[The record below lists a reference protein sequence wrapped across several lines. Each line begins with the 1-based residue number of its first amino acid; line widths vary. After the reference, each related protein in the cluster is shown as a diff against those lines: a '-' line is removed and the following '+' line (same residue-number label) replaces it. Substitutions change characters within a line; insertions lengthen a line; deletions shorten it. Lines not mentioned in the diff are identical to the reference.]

1 MISELAKKLFAYLE
15 FRTDWVEQQELLEAL
30 PELKWSETT
39 SHDKCPKI
47 WSLVQEINNSDEIE
61 KVILIKN
68 FTYKIATEDEAKEYV
83 KELMNN
89 RIVPRLQRY
98 WRIVKKMKLDGQY
111 NLFKEDFIKSY
122 LENKGEENGNSNL

>member
-47 WSLVQEINNSDEIE
+47 WSLVQEINNSEEIE

-68 FTYKIATEDEAKEYV
+68 FTYKIATEEEAKEYV
-83 KELMNN
+83 KQLMNN

-122 LENKGEENGNSNL
+122 LENKEVKE

>member
-68 FTYKIATEDEAKEYV
+68 FTYKIATEEEAKEYV

>member
-1 MISELAKKLFAYLE
+1 MISGLAKKLFAYLE

>member
-15 FRTDWVEQQELLEAL
+15 FRADWVEQQELLEAL

>member
-30 PELKWSETT
+30 PELKRSETT